1 MAIVLA
7 SSGSLLLRVV
17 GVTGT
22 YMAIVLASS
31 GSLLLAQITFQ
42 SYLLG
47 QAGATGE
54 PYGSILGNCKYSHAP
69 VQRAS
74 L

>member
-1 MAIVLA
+1 MN
-7 SSGSLLLRVV
+7 LRVT

-22 YMAIVLASS
+22 YMTVVLASS

-47 QAGATGE
+47 QMGATGE
-54 PYGSILGNCKYSHAP
+54 PYGSVLGNCKYSVSTMRWNFIAP
-69 VQRAS
+69 
-74 L
+74 